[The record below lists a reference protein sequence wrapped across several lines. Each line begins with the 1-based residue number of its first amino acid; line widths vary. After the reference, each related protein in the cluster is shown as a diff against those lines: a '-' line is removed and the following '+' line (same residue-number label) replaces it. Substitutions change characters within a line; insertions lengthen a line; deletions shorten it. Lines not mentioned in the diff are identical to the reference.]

1 MKKIFLMMLSAMM
14 ILSLTACSNSY
25 AAIGGKSTAK
35 GISGKKILVAYF
47 SCTGNTRML
56 AQNVAGAIGADLYEI
71 KPAVPYTTEDLDY
84 NDETTRANVEQRD
97 ENSRPA
103 LADKN
108 LDVAQYETIIIAYPI
123 WWGIEPKIIDT
134 FVESYNFSGK
144 TIIPVCTSGGSD
156 IRASEDHLKNLVSG
170 AEWKRGKLFSRNASG
185 AEIKSWFDGLK

>member
-1 MKKIFLMMLSAMM
+1 MKKFFLMMMLAMM
-14 ILSLTACSNSY
+14 ILSLTACSNSD
-25 AAIGGKSTAK
+25 AAVGGKSTAEEVA
-35 GISGKKILVAYF
+35 GEKILVAYF
-47 SCTGNTRML
+47 SCTGNTKTL

-71 KPAVPYTTEDLDY
+71 KPAVPYTAKDLDY
-84 NDETTRANVEQRD
+84 NDEMTRTTVEQCD
-97 ENSRPA
+97 ESSRPA
-103 LADKN
+103 LVDKN

-170 AEWKRGKLFSRNASG
+170 AQWKRGKLFSRNASG

>member
-1 MKKIFLMMLSAMM
+1 MKKIFLMMLTAML
-14 ILSLTACSNSY
+14 ILLLTACSNSD
-25 AAIGGKSTAK
+25 AAVGGKSTAEEVF
-35 GISGKKILVAYF
+35 GKKILVAYF
-47 SCTGNTRML
+47 SCTGNTKTL

-71 KPAVPYTTEDLDY
+71 KPAVPYTAEDLDY
-84 NDETTRANVEQRD
+84 QDEKTRSTVEQRD

-108 LDVAQYETIIIAYPI
+108 LNVAQYKTIIIAYPI
-123 WWGIEPKIIDT
+123 WWGVEPRIIDT

-170 AEWKRGKLFSRNASG
+170 AEWKRGKLFSRNASV

>member
-1 MKKIFLMMLSAMM
+1 MKKFFLMMISAMM
-14 ILSLTACSNSY
+14 ILLLTTCSNSD
-25 AAIGGKSTAK
+25 AAVGDKSTTEEV
-35 GISGKKILVAYF
+35 SGKKNLVAYF
-47 SCTGNTRML
+47 SCTGNTKTL

-71 KPAVPYTTEDLDY
+71 KPAVPYTSKDLDY
-84 NDETTRANVEQRD
+84 QDETSRSTLEQRD

-108 LDVAQYETIIIAYPI
+108 LNMTQYETIIIAYPI

-156 IRASEDHLKNLVSG
+156 IRASEDHLKNLVSS
-170 AEWKRGKLFSRNASG
+170 ANWKRGKLFSRNASG
-185 AEIKSWFDGLK
+185 TEIKSWFDGLK